1 MLQPDKDKKK
11 TTVLGKTVNPKS
23 TLGRYANNSLLTP
36 DFDGNKNVSGKEFAV
51 DMGMNIIGGGIIG
64 KIAKSVGGKAIGKGL
79 TRVIG
84 SYFPSSGKN
93 IAKKAASI
101 VAKKRSTLKAGGVI
115 PKGEFGYGKAQNFA
129 NANKSTI
136 STRKG
141 KGVVENFKNTKANA
155 QKQLDE
161 QLKKMKK

>member
-101 VAKKRSTLKAGGVI
+101 VAKKRSTLKTNAI
-115 PKGEFGYGKAQNFA
+115 KEPSPKTNSIFEGRVND
-129 NANKSTI
+129 
-136 STRKG
+136 
-141 KGVVENFKNTKANA
+141 VENVKLTPVKAR
-155 QKQLDE
+155 KQLDE